1 MFVYF
6 DKTKKKKK
14 MLMIIYLFLAFVAL
28 VLFFDL
34 FRKISLKKDKSRL
47 LHFDPEITTYIFY
60 EAATLMGLCN

>member
-1 MFVYF
+1 
-6 DKTKKKKK
+6 
-14 MLMIIYLFLAFVAL
+14 MIIYLFLAFVAL